1 MRIST
6 RGRYAARAL
15 VDIALFQEGGPVSLR
30 EICERQGL
38 SPKYLDQVLTRLKQ
52 AGIIRALRGARG
64 GFVLAKPSEEI
75 DLLSVILAVE
85 GPVQVVDCVQD
96 ALFCEKSETCVTR
109 GLWIKVSKAVEQVL
123 ASTRLKDLIDNA
135 KKLDSVTKA

>member
-6 RGRYAARAL
+6 RGRYATRAL
-15 VDIALFQEGGPVSLR
+15 VDIALFQDQGPVSLR

-64 GFVLAKPSEEI
+64 GFVLAKPPQDI
-75 DLLSVILAVE
+75 DLLSVLLAVE
-85 GPVQVVDCVQD
+85 GPIQVVDCVQD
-96 ALFCEKSETCVTR
+96 PLFCEKSETCVTR
-109 GLWIKVSKAVEQVL
+109 GLWMKVSQAVEQVL
-123 ASTRLKDLIDNA
+123 ASTRLQDLINDA
-135 KKLDSVTKA
+135 KKVHPVTKA